1 MILKMQVSMQELHN
15 VLVIFLSQQNLL
27 IVKNK
32 QFFRKR
38 LMLSQTR
45 FLFSAKVFSMALVIF
60 PFPFQS
66 RPSKKKKGGGKTS
79 EFHRIL
85 QKMMSYP
92 KNADLTLESSKI
104 S

>member
-27 IVKNK
+27 IVKNT

-60 PFPFQS
+60 PFPFN
-66 RPSKKKKGGGKTS
+66 RVRRKKKNR
-79 EFHRIL
+79 E
-85 QKMMSYP
+85 KMMQ
-92 KNADLTLESSKI
+92 KFI
-104 S
+104 IF

>member
-27 IVKNK
+27 IVKNT

-60 PFPFQS
+60 PS
-66 RPSKKKKGGGKTS
+66 PS
-79 EFHRIL
+79 
-85 QKMMSYP
+85 
-92 KNADLTLESSKI
+92 
-104 S
+104 